1 MLVTYNYRSGQ
12 DRMDASSGDIDE
24 EDIEDMDV
32 DDSTDG
38 GSRKANSSM
47 RLDDDRIKSYSFW
60 CLIGLGQ
67 VVSDAE
73 K

>member
-1 MLVTYNYRSGQ
+1 
-12 DRMDASSGDIDE
+12 MDASSGDIDV

-67 VVSDAE
+67 VVSDVE